1 MTWTAFV
8 IIILGIT
15 LKMLTSPPS
24 AVVNWLL
31 SKFALHPKLDAKDVS
46 IIFNGTYLE
55 EEEKISFTD
64 YFNQALFLDRNHI
77 FPGNEKLFLCP
88 DTTSIP
94 FIIHVKNHK
103 RNMKFYV
110 YCEDDQIFVVKQWK
124 KKVASY
130 NLSSTNLKNFT
141 NSNGIIVS

>member
-24 AVVNWLL
+24 AVVNWLI
-31 SKFALHPKLDAKDVS
+31 SKFALHPKLDVKDVS
-46 IIFNGTYLE
+46 IIFNGEYLE
-55 EEEKISFTD
+55 GEEKIRFTD
-64 YFNQALFLDRNHI
+64 YFNKALFLDRNHI
-77 FPGNEKLFLCP
+77 FPGDEKLFLSP
-88 DTTSIP
+88 DTNIIP
-94 FIIHVKNHK
+94 FIINVKDCK

-130 NLSSTNLKNFT
+130 NLSSTNLQNLT
-141 NSNGIIVS
+141 NSNGISV

>member
-1 MTWTAFV
+1 
-8 IIILGIT
+8 
-15 LKMLTSPPS
+15 MLTSPPS

-31 SKFALHPKLDAKDVS
+31 SKFSLHPKLNAKDIS
-46 IIFNGTYLE
+46 IIFNGAYVE
-55 EEEKISFTD
+55 GEEKIRFMD

-77 FPGNEKLFLCP
+77 FPGDEKLFLCP
-88 DTTSIP
+88 DTPIIP
-94 FIIHVKNHK
+94 FIIHVKDRK

-130 NLSSTNLKNFT
+130 NLSSANLQNLT
-141 NSNGIIVS
+141 NSNGISIS

>member
-46 IIFNGTYLE
+46 IIFNGEYLE
-55 EEEKISFTD
+55 GEEKIRFTD
-64 YFNQALFLDRNHI
+64 CFNKALFLDRNHI
-77 FPGNEKLFLCP
+77 FPGDEKLFLNP
-88 DTTSIP
+88 DTNIIP
-94 FIIHVKNHK
+94 YIINIKDRK

-130 NLSSTNLKNFT
+130 NLSSTNLQNLT
-141 NSNGIIVS
+141 NSNGISV